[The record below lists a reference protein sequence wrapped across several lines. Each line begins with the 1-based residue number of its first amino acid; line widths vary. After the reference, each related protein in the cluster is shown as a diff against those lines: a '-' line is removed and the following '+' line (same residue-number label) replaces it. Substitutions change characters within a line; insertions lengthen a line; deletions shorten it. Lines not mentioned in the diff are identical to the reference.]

1 MRHEHIMALCKKK
14 MRLHEKKKWPKIPL
28 WGRSWSRNFH
38 KNTYYPFA
46 LWAAL
51 GGSAPRQKKSYI
63 FTILA
68 TLANKVRDALLLG
81 FFFSWIIWRIV
92 MVGTSLQRHV
102 ASILREFTAPIII
115 IRYCKDL
122 LRNGQNTFPNL
133 IFWNYN

>member
-1 MRHEHIMALCKKK
+1 MFKFGYFTPPLHNVCKYVNDAAWTHYGIMQKKK

-68 TLANKVRDALLLG
+68 TLANKVGIAFRI
-81 FFFSWIIWRIV
+81 FFSWIIWRIV

-115 IRYCKDL
+115 IR
-122 LRNGQNTFPNL
+122 
-133 IFWNYN
+133 